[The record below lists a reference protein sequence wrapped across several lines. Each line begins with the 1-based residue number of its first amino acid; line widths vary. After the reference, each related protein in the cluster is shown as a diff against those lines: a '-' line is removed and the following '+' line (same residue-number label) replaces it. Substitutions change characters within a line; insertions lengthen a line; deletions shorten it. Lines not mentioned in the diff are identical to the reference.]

1 MKFLS
6 WRTKICSLQT
16 KHPWRTVL
24 LAIMGVI
31 LFWLLLFPS
40 MTVHAD
46 FMDLFDWGGKSQNLK
61 TSDFTSFTE
70 LMETV
75 KKFDGTIDP
84 KSQPDETKA
93 ILWFYNHWGQYLQPV
108 PAWQVGLIGMGGS
121 MVKQLYY
128 LTAGL
133 ENVFEHLFNLFGLFG
148 YLDGDS
154 NSLVY
159 KVFHG
164 LQITG
169 VAIFVCMLIG
179 FAIIS
184 VFYKRPKYKDIA
196 LHFILVSGIVAF
208 LPWGIQQF
216 STAIRNDINSSIN
229 AKSSLGSLAI
239 QPFKD
244 NTVDIMYLA
253 IHDFDEKG
261 SGEGKG
267 FKLDKTGQLEDIA
280 KTNRLTDSKDMRNS
294 SNYINNVNF
303 GASIGVGDTN
313 LGKKLDETHKG
324 LKGLF
329 EHQAD
334 DSQTAV
340 VAMKEHTIIKGANAL
355 EDVYPRY
362 HISWLAIIAEYLVLI
377 VLLVSMSLKLVKSI
391 FQVFLSCIVAPIIGY
406 TELETNRKTKEML
419 GEVVG
424 GCAGAFFEVITLRI
438 TLEIMRDLPKLKVF
452 DGLSSWEH
460 AIAAI
465 VIYLGLFFG
474 ALQGITIVE
483 RWLGVS
489 TGHGDALQ
497 QLMGASM
504 IGAAAGGAAIGAGK
518 LGIGAGKMVG
528 KGVKATPSIATKGAK
543 AAAMGLGAVQGA
555 GEQVR
560 QQGFPEAAKSGITN
574 AWNKA
579 VGGLKGKTDKAGKKL
594 QNSFDQGENKGQQ
607 ALYNSAPSPEA
618 LLRGT
623 NLDSTKSQLS
633 PEQQAELR
641 KKNTDLNYQSD
652 ENNAVPHGKN
662 SASARVSSE
671 QAEQGVDG
679 PLGLDEIG
687 TNQGDAVIEPI
698 GSNDDISATG
708 GLGSEINDS
717 ADIDETINSNE
728 PTSGMGL
735 SGQPSSD
742 NQQLTN
748 EMGISNQSS
757 LGNDTMNVENTSGSN
772 RLTSKVANSRSRSQS
787 PSSYIDQPGV
797 MDRTNHV
804 QPTNRTQSQTGN
816 RYINTRIAGNQYL
829 SPQDSGISSLFVQQ
843 QNKNLG
849 RKSQRSYLQHP
860 RTGAGQNFSK
870 ARSQLQ
876 EGMQMIN
883 QHNDTY
889 RKK

>member
-1 MKFLS
+1 MKFLN
-6 WRTKICSLQT
+6 WRTNVPRPQIKY
-16 KHPWRTVL
+16 PWLTIL
-24 LAIMGVI
+24 LATIGITTVC
-31 LFWLLLFPS
+31 LFLFPQV
-40 MTVHAD
+40 TVHAD

-61 TSDFTSFTE
+61 TSGFASFTE

-84 KSQPDETKA
+84 KSQPDQTKA

-128 LTAGL
+128 LTSGL

-148 YLDGDS
+148 YLDGGG
-154 NSLVY
+154 NNMFY
-159 KVFHG
+159 KIFHG
-164 LQITG
+164 LQVTG
-169 VAIFVCMLIG
+169 VAIFICMLIG
-179 FAIIS
+179 FVIMS

-216 STAIRNDINSSIN
+216 STAVRNDIDSSISS
-229 AKSSLGSLAI
+229 KSSLGSLAI

-244 NTVDIMYLA
+244 NTVDVMYLA
-253 IHDFDEKG
+253 VHDFDEKG
-261 SGEGKG
+261 KGDGKG
-267 FKLDKTGQLEDIA
+267 FKLDRTGQLEDVA
-280 KTNRLTDSKDMRNS
+280 NTNQLTDNKEQRNS

-329 EHQAD
+329 EHQPD

-340 VAMKEHTIIKGANAL
+340 VAMKEHKIIKGANAL

-362 HISWLAIIAEYLVLI
+362 HISWLAIIAEYLVLL

-406 TELETNRKTKEML
+406 TELENNRKTKEML

-474 ALQGITIVE
+474 ALQGVSIVE

-489 TGHGDALQ
+489 TGHGDTLQ

-504 IGAAAGGAAIGAGK
+504 IGAAAGGTAIGAGK
-518 LGIGAGKMVG
+518 VGIGAGKLIG
-528 KGVKATPSIATKGAK
+528 KGVKATPGFAVKGAQ
-543 AAAMGLGAVQGA
+543 ATSMGLGAVQGA

-560 QQGFPEAAKSGITN
+560 QQGFSEAAKSGITN

-579 VGGLKGKTDKAGKKL
+579 VGGLKGKANKTGDKVK
-594 QNSFDQGENKGQQ
+594 NSFDRGERKGQQ

-618 LLRGT
+618 LLRGANQNST
-623 NLDSTKSQLS
+623 NNQLS

-641 KKNTDLNYQSD
+641 NRNTDPNYQRDGANDNSQ
-652 ENNAVPHGKN
+652 GRN
-662 SASARVSSE
+662 SAATRLNND
-671 QAEQGVDG
+671 QNNRAVDG
-679 PLGLDEIG
+679 PLGLDEIDMNQSDVDEPSSVLGG
-687 TNQGDAVIEPI
+687 TN
-698 GSNDDISATG
+698 DINATG
-708 GLGSEINDS
+708 GLGSEINAS
-717 ADIDETINSNE
+717 ANPEDNIDFSGSIPNSAGISDQPTID
-728 PTSGMGL
+728 
-735 SGQPSSD
+735 GQSLP
-742 NQQLTN
+742 N
-748 EMGISNQSS
+748 EMGINNQSP
-757 LGNDTMNVENTSGSN
+757 LGSNTTAVKTMNGSN
-772 RLTSKVANSRSRSQS
+772 GFGYRVDNTKTNPDITRRTS
-787 PSSYIDQPGV
+787 
-797 MDRTNHV
+797 HV
-804 QPTNRTQSQTGN
+804 QPRTGNHYMNRT
-816 RYINTRIAGNQYL
+816 AGNQYL
-829 SPQDSGISSLFVQQ
+829 SPQSKVSRPLSSVGQS
-843 QNKNLG
+843 QNGQNSK
-849 RKSQRSYLQHP
+849 KSQRTHLQRP

-889 RKK
+889 KRK